1 MALDPTALFNL
12 SYGLYVL
19 TAREDGRDCG
29 CIVNTVTQLTENPTR
44 IALSVNKQ
52 NFTNEVIQRTGLFN
66 VSVLTEA
73 APMDL
78 FRHFGFQSGRD
89 VDKFAGRT
97 DPVSENGLRY
107 ISGPANALISGKV
120 EQAIDCGTHMLYIAL
135 VTEARKLSDAPSMTY
150 AYYFANVKPRPQ
162 PKPAQEKPRRG
173 FVWPHLRLF
182 LRGRRAA
189 PGLHLPPVQARRG
202 RFRARRLLI
211 PAPLCPSPAA
221 KGFLS
226 GKPSVQKRK
235 KRI

>member
-52 NFTNEVIQRTGLFN
+52 NFTNEVIQRTGVFN
-66 VSVLTEA
+66 ISVLTEA
-73 APMDL
+73 ATMDL

-107 ISGPANALISGKV
+107 IGGPANALISGKV

-150 AYYFANVKPRPQ
+150 AYYFANVKPKPQ
-162 PKPAQEKPRRG
+162 PKPAEKPRRG
-173 FVWPHLRLF
+173 FVCRICGYF
-182 LRGRRAA
+182 YEGDE
-189 PGLHLPPVQARRG
+189 LPPD
-202 RFRARRLLI
+202 FI
-211 PAPLCPSPAA
+211 CPLCKHGAA
-221 KGFLS
+221 DFEPVGF
-226 GKPSVQKRK
+226 
-235 KRI
+235 

>member
-1 MALDPTALFNL
+1 MALDPTALFTL

-19 TAREDGRDCG
+19 TAREGGRDLG

-44 IALSVNKQ
+44 IAVSVNKQ
-52 NFTNEVIQRTGLFN
+52 NFTNEVIQRTGVFN

-73 APMDL
+73 ATMDL

-89 VDKFAGRT
+89 VGKFAGRT

-107 ISGPANALISGKV
+107 IGGPANALISGKV

-173 FVWPHLRLF
+173 FVCRICGYF
-182 LRGRRAA
+182 YEGDE
-189 PGLHLPPVQARRG
+189 LPPD
-202 RFRARRLLI
+202 FI
-211 PAPLCPSPAA
+211 CPLCKHGAA
-221 KGFLS
+221 DFEPVGF
-226 GKPSVQKRK
+226 
-235 KRI
+235 

>member
-1 MALDPTALFNL
+1 MALDPTALFTL

-19 TAREDGRDCG
+19 TAREGGRDLG

-44 IALSVNKQ
+44 IAVSVNKQ

-97 DPVSENGLRY
+97 DPTSENGLRY
-107 ISGPANALISGKV
+107 IGGPANALISGKV
-120 EQAIDCGTHMLYIAL
+120 EQAIDCGTHMLFIAL

-150 AYYFANVKPRPQ
+150 AYYFANVKPKPQ

-173 FVWPHLRLF
+173 FVCRICGYF
-182 LRGRRAA
+182 YEGDE
-189 PGLHLPPVQARRG
+189 LPPD
-202 RFRARRLLI
+202 FI
-211 PAPLCPSPAA
+211 CPLCKHGAA
-221 KGFLS
+221 DFEPVGF
-226 GKPSVQKRK
+226 
-235 KRI
+235 

>member
-1 MALDPTALFNL
+1 MALDPTALFTL

-52 NFTNEVIQRTGLFN
+52 NFTNEVIQRTGVFN
-66 VSVLTEA
+66 ISVLTEA
-73 APMDL
+73 ATMDL

-97 DPVSENGLRY
+97 DPTSENGLRY
-107 ISGPANALISGKV
+107 IGGPANALISGKV

-150 AYYFANVKPRPQ
+150 AYYFANVKPKPQ
-162 PKPAQEKPRRG
+162 PKPAEKPRRG
-173 FVWPHLRLF
+173 FVCRICGYF
-182 LRGRRAA
+182 YEGDE
-189 PGLHLPPVQARRG
+189 LPPD
-202 RFRARRLLI
+202 FI
-211 PAPLCPSPAA
+211 CPLCKHGAA
-221 KGFLS
+221 DFEPVGF
-226 GKPSVQKRK
+226 
-235 KRI
+235 

>member
-52 NFTNEVIQRTGLFN
+52 NFTNEVIQRTGVFN
-66 VSVLTEA
+66 ISVLTEA

-78 FRHFGFQSGRD
+78 FGFQSGRD

-97 DPVSENGLRY
+97 DPASENGLRY
-107 ISGPANALISGKV
+107 IGGPANALISGKV

-150 AYYFANVKPRPQ
+150 AYYFANVKPKPQ
-162 PKPAQEKPRRG
+162 PKPAEAKPRRG
-173 FVWPHLRLF
+173 FVCRICGYF
-182 LRGRRAA
+182 YEGDE
-189 PGLHLPPVQARRG
+189 LPPD
-202 RFRARRLLI
+202 FI
-211 PAPLCPSPAA
+211 CPLCKHGAA
-221 KGFLS
+221 DFEPVGF
-226 GKPSVQKRK
+226 
-235 KRI
+235 

>member
-29 CIVNTVTQLTENPTR
+29 CIVNTVTQLTENSTR

-52 NFTNEVIQRTGLFN
+52 NFTNEVIQRTGVFN
-66 VSVLTEA
+66 ISVLTEA
-73 APMDL
+73 ATMDL

-97 DPVSENGLRY
+97 DPASENGLRY
-107 ISGPANALISGKV
+107 IDGPANALISGKV

-150 AYYFANVKPRPQ
+150 AYYFANVKPKPQ
-162 PKPAQEKPRRG
+162 PKPAEAKPRRG
-173 FVWPHLRLF
+173 FVCRICGYF
-182 LRGRRAA
+182 YEGDE
-189 PGLHLPPVQARRG
+189 LPPD
-202 RFRARRLLI
+202 FI
-211 PAPLCPSPAA
+211 CPLCKHGAA
-221 KGFLS
+221 DFEPVGF
-226 GKPSVQKRK
+226 
-235 KRI
+235 

>member
-1 MALDPTALFNL
+1 MALDPTALFTL

-19 TAREDGRDCG
+19 TAREGGRDLG
-29 CIVNTVTQLTENPTR
+29 CIVNTVTQMTENPTR
-44 IALSVNKQ
+44 IAVSVNKQ

-173 FVWPHLRLF
+173 FVCRICGYF
-182 LRGRRAA
+182 YEGDE
-189 PGLHLPPVQARRG
+189 LPPD
-202 RFRARRLLI
+202 FI
-211 PAPLCPSPAA
+211 CPLCKHGAA
-221 KGFLS
+221 DFEPVGF
-226 GKPSVQKRK
+226 
-235 KRI
+235 

>member
-1 MALDPTALFNL
+1 MALDPTALFTL

-19 TAREDGRDCG
+19 TAREGGRDLG

-44 IALSVNKQ
+44 IAVSVNKR

-173 FVWPHLRLF
+173 FVCRICGYF
-182 LRGRRAA
+182 YEGDE
-189 PGLHLPPVQARRG
+189 LPPD
-202 RFRARRLLI
+202 FI
-211 PAPLCPSPAA
+211 CPLCKHGAA
-221 KGFLS
+221 DFEPVGF
-226 GKPSVQKRK
+226 
-235 KRI
+235 

>member
-1 MALDPTALFNL
+1 MALDPTALFTL

-19 TAREDGRDCG
+19 TARGGGRDLG

-44 IALSVNKQ
+44 IAVSVNKQ

-107 ISGPANALISGKV
+107 IGGPANALISGKV

-150 AYYFANVKPRPQ
+150 AYYFANVKPKPQ

-173 FVWPHLRLF
+173 FVCRICGYF
-182 LRGRRAA
+182 YEGDE
-189 PGLHLPPVQARRG
+189 LPPD
-202 RFRARRLLI
+202 FI
-211 PAPLCPSPAA
+211 CPLCKHGAA
-221 KGFLS
+221 DFEPVGF
-226 GKPSVQKRK
+226 
-235 KRI
+235 

>member
-1 MALDPTALFNL
+1 MALDPTALFTL

-19 TAREDGRDCG
+19 TAREGGRDLG

-107 ISGPANALISGKV
+107 IGGPANALISGKV

-173 FVWPHLRLF
+173 FVCRICGYF
-182 LRGRRAA
+182 YEGDE
-189 PGLHLPPVQARRG
+189 LPPD
-202 RFRARRLLI
+202 FI
-211 PAPLCPSPAA
+211 CPLCKHGAA
-221 KGFLS
+221 DFEPVGF
-226 GKPSVQKRK
+226 
-235 KRI
+235 

>member
-52 NFTNEVIQRTGLFN
+52 NFTNEVIQRTGVFN
-66 VSVLTEA
+66 ISVLTEA
-73 APMDL
+73 ATMDL

-97 DPVSENGLRY
+97 DPTSENGLRY
-107 ISGPANALISGKV
+107 IDGPANALISGKV

-150 AYYFANVKPRPQ
+150 AYYFANVKPKPQPQ
-162 PKPAQEKPRRG
+162 PKPAEAKPRRG
-173 FVWPHLRLF
+173 FVCRICGYF
-182 LRGRRAA
+182 YEGDE
-189 PGLHLPPVQARRG
+189 LPPD
-202 RFRARRLLI
+202 FI
-211 PAPLCPSPAA
+211 CPLCKHGAA
-221 KGFLS
+221 DFEPVGF
-226 GKPSVQKRK
+226 
-235 KRI
+235 

>member
-1 MALDPTALFNL
+1 MALDPTALFTL

-19 TAREDGRDCG
+19 TAREGGRDLG
-29 CIVNTVTQLTENPTR
+29 CIVNTVTQMTENPTR
-44 IALSVNKQ
+44 IAVSVNKQ

-107 ISGPANALISGKV
+107 IGGPANALISGKV

-173 FVWPHLRLF
+173 FVCRICGYF
-182 LRGRRAA
+182 YEGDE
-189 PGLHLPPVQARRG
+189 LPPD
-202 RFRARRLLI
+202 FI
-211 PAPLCPSPAA
+211 CPLCKHGAA
-221 KGFLS
+221 DFEPVGF
-226 GKPSVQKRK
+226 
-235 KRI
+235 

>member
-1 MALDPTALFNL
+1 MALDPTALFTL

-19 TAREDGRDCG
+19 TAREGGRDLG

-44 IALSVNKQ
+44 IAVSVNKQ

-107 ISGPANALISGKV
+107 IGGPANALISGKV

-150 AYYFANVKPRPQ
+150 AYYFANVKP
-162 PKPAQEKPRRG
+162 KPAEDKPRRG
-173 FVWPHLRLF
+173 FVCRICGYF
-182 LRGRRAA
+182 YEGDE
-189 PGLHLPPVQARRG
+189 LPPD
-202 RFRARRLLI
+202 FI
-211 PAPLCPSPAA
+211 CPLCKHGAA
-221 KGFLS
+221 DFEPVGF
-226 GKPSVQKRK
+226 
-235 KRI
+235 

>member
-1 MALDPTALFNL
+1 MALDPTALFTL

-19 TAREDGRDCG
+19 TAREGGRDLG

-44 IALSVNKQ
+44 IAVSVNKQ

-73 APMDL
+73 ATMDL

-150 AYYFANVKPRPQ
+150 AYYFANVKPKPQ

-173 FVWPHLRLF
+173 FVCRICGYF
-182 LRGRRAA
+182 YEGDE
-189 PGLHLPPVQARRG
+189 LPPD
-202 RFRARRLLI
+202 FI
-211 PAPLCPSPAA
+211 CPLCKHGAA
-221 KGFLS
+221 DFEPVGF
-226 GKPSVQKRK
+226 
-235 KRI
+235 

>member
-1 MALDPTALFNL
+1 MALDPTALFTL

-19 TAREDGRDCG
+19 TAREGGRDLG

-44 IALSVNKQ
+44 IAVSVNKQ

-89 VDKFAGRT
+89 VDKFAGRA

-107 ISGPANALISGKV
+107 LDGPVNALISGKV

-150 AYYFANVKPRPQ
+150 AYYFANVKPKPQ

-173 FVWPHLRLF
+173 FVCRICGYF
-182 LRGRRAA
+182 YEGDE
-189 PGLHLPPVQARRG
+189 LPPD
-202 RFRARRLLI
+202 FI
-211 PAPLCPSPAA
+211 CPLCKHGAA
-221 KGFLS
+221 DFEPVGF
-226 GKPSVQKRK
+226 
-235 KRI
+235 

>member
-1 MALDPTALFNL
+1 MALDPTALFTL

-19 TAREDGRDCG
+19 TAREGGRDLG

-44 IALSVNKQ
+44 IAVSVNKQ

-66 VSVLTEA
+66 VSVLTET

-173 FVWPHLRLF
+173 FVCRICGYF
-182 LRGRRAA
+182 YEGDE
-189 PGLHLPPVQARRG
+189 LPPD
-202 RFRARRLLI
+202 FI
-211 PAPLCPSPAA
+211 CPLCKHGAA
-221 KGFLS
+221 DFEPVGF
-226 GKPSVQKRK
+226 
-235 KRI
+235 

>member
-1 MALDPTALFNL
+1 MALDPTALFTL

-19 TAREDGRDCG
+19 TAREGGRDLG

-44 IALSVNKQ
+44 IAVSVNKQ
-52 NFTNEVIQRTGLFN
+52 NFTNEVIQRTGVFN

-89 VDKFAGRT
+89 VDKFAGRA
-97 DPVSENGLRY
+97 DPVGENGLRY
-107 ISGPANALISGKV
+107 LDGPVNALVSGKV

-173 FVWPHLRLF
+173 FVCRICGYF
-182 LRGRRAA
+182 YEGDE
-189 PGLHLPPVQARRG
+189 LPPD
-202 RFRARRLLI
+202 FI
-211 PAPLCPSPAA
+211 CPLCKHGAA
-221 KGFLS
+221 DFEPVGF
-226 GKPSVQKRK
+226 
-235 KRI
+235 

>member
-52 NFTNEVIQRTGLFN
+52 NFTNEVIQRTGVFN
-66 VSVLTEA
+66 ISVLTEA
-73 APMDL
+73 ATMDL

-107 ISGPANALISGKV
+107 IGGPANALISGKV

-150 AYYFANVKPRPQ
+150 AYYFANVKPKPQ
-162 PKPAQEKPRRG
+162 P
-173 FVWPHLRLF
+173 
-182 LRGRRAA
+182 AA
-189 PGLHLPPVQARRG
+189 ERTN
-202 RFRARRLLI
+202 
-211 PAPLCPSPAA
+211 PAA
-221 KGFLS
+221 ASCAASAAISTRATSCPRISSAPCASTARPISSPSASDPSTPLPLAGGKGGFLS
-226 GKPSVQKRK
+226 GKAAVQKRK

>member
-1 MALDPTALFNL
+1 MALDPTALFTL

-19 TAREDGRDCG
+19 TAREGDRDLG

-44 IALSVNKQ
+44 IAVSVNKQ
-52 NFTNEVIQRTGLFN
+52 NFTNEVIQRTGVFN

-150 AYYFANVKPRPQ
+150 AYYFANVKPKPQ
-162 PKPAQEKPRRG
+162 PKPAEKPRRG
-173 FVWPHLRLF
+173 FVCRICGYF
-182 LRGRRAA
+182 YEGDE
-189 PGLHLPPVQARRG
+189 LPPD
-202 RFRARRLLI
+202 FI
-211 PAPLCPSPAA
+211 CPLCKHGAA
-221 KGFLS
+221 DFEPVGF
-226 GKPSVQKRK
+226 
-235 KRI
+235 

>member
-1 MALDPTALFNL
+1 MALDPTALFTL

-19 TAREDGRDCG
+19 TAREGDRDLG

-44 IALSVNKQ
+44 IAVSVNKQ
-52 NFTNEVIQRTGLFN
+52 NFTNEVIQRTGVFN

-73 APMDL
+73 ATMDL

-107 ISGPANALISGKV
+107 IGGPANALISGKV

-150 AYYFANVKPRPQ
+150 AYYFANVKPKPQ

-173 FVWPHLRLF
+173 FVCRICGYF
-182 LRGRRAA
+182 YEGDE
-189 PGLHLPPVQARRG
+189 LPPD
-202 RFRARRLLI
+202 FI
-211 PAPLCPSPAA
+211 CPLCKHGAA
-221 KGFLS
+221 DFEPVGF
-226 GKPSVQKRK
+226 
-235 KRI
+235 

>member
-1 MALDPTALFNL
+1 MALDPTALFTL

-19 TAREDGRDCG
+19 TAREGDRDLG

-44 IALSVNKQ
+44 IAVSVNKR
-52 NFTNEVIQRTGLFN
+52 NFTTEVIQRTGLFN

-107 ISGPANALISGKV
+107 IAGPAGALISARV
-120 EQAIDCGTHMLYIAL
+120 EQTIDCGTHLLFIAL

-150 AYYFANVKPRPQ
+150 AYYFANVKPKPQ
-162 PKPAQEKPRRG
+162 PKPAEEKPRRG
-173 FVWPHLRLF
+173 YVCRICGYFYE
-182 LRGRRAA
+182 GDE
-189 PGLHLPPVQARRG
+189 LPPD
-202 RFRARRLLI
+202 FI
-211 PAPLCPSPAA
+211 CPLCKHGAA
-221 KGFLS
+221 DFEPVGF
-226 GKPSVQKRK
+226 
-235 KRI
+235 

>member
-1 MALDPTALFNL
+1 MALDPTALFTL

-19 TAREDGRDCG
+19 TAREGGRDLG

-44 IALSVNKQ
+44 IAVSVNKQ

-73 APMDL
+73 ATMDL

-150 AYYFANVKPRPQ
+150 AYYFANVKPKPQ
-162 PKPAQEKPRRG
+162 PKPAEKPRRG
-173 FVWPHLRLF
+173 FVCRICGYF
-182 LRGRRAA
+182 YEGDE
-189 PGLHLPPVQARRG
+189 LPPD
-202 RFRARRLLI
+202 FI
-211 PAPLCPSPAA
+211 CPLCKHGAA
-221 KGFLS
+221 DFEPVGF
-226 GKPSVQKRK
+226 
-235 KRI
+235 

>member
-1 MALDPTALFNL
+1 MALDPTALFTL

-19 TAREDGRDCG
+19 TAREGGRDLG

-44 IALSVNKQ
+44 IAVSVNKR

-89 VDKFAGRT
+89 VDKFAGRA

-107 ISGPANALISGKV
+107 LDGPVNALISGKV

-173 FVWPHLRLF
+173 FVCRICGYF
-182 LRGRRAA
+182 YEGDE
-189 PGLHLPPVQARRG
+189 LPPD
-202 RFRARRLLI
+202 FI
-211 PAPLCPSPAA
+211 CPLCKHGAA
-221 KGFLS
+221 DFEPVGF
-226 GKPSVQKRK
+226 
-235 KRI
+235 

>member
-1 MALDPTALFNL
+1 MALDPTALFTL

-19 TAREDGRDCG
+19 TAREGDRDLG

-44 IALSVNKQ
+44 IAVSVNKQ
-52 NFTNEVIQRTGLFN
+52 NFTNEVIQRTGVFN

-97 DPVSENGLRY
+97 DHVSENGLRY
-107 ISGPANALISGKV
+107 IGGPANALISGKV

-150 AYYFANVKPRPQ
+150 AYYFANVKPKPQ

-173 FVWPHLRLF
+173 FVCRICGYF
-182 LRGRRAA
+182 YEGDE
-189 PGLHLPPVQARRG
+189 LPPD
-202 RFRARRLLI
+202 FI
-211 PAPLCPSPAA
+211 CPLCKHGAA
-221 KGFLS
+221 DFEPVGF
-226 GKPSVQKRK
+226 
-235 KRI
+235 